1 MTSVWGFDCL
11 WYDGYGAHP
20 PTIEAQ
26 KEFALDVDTS
36 EKLRLG
42 IPKGSLEAATIELFR
57 QAGWN
62 ITPHSRNYFP
72 RIDDPEIEC
81 ALVRSQEMGPYIAS
95 GTLDAGL
102 CGIDWVMETGTE
114 DDVEVVSDL
123 VYSKAS
129 NQKARWVLVVDDNSS
144 IHSVEDLE
152 GKVIATELMGFTKR
166 YLEERGINAKV
177 EFSWGATEAKVVE
190 GLADAAVEITET
202 GSTIKAHG
210 LRIVC
215 DLLETHTV
223 LIAGKS
229 ALGNNWKKGKI
240 DQIALLLQSAMTAR
254 HKVLL
259 KMNVAARNLDS
270 VVNLLPSLQA
280 PTVNRLLDE
289 NWSAV
294 ETVVDNHAVRALI
307 PKLKAAGAE
316 GILELDLTKMC

>member
-1 MTSVWGFDCL
+1 MDANASG
-11 WYDGYGAHP
+11 
-20 PTIEAQ
+20 
-26 KEFALDVDTS
+26 
-36 EKLRLG
+36 KLRLG
-42 IPKGSLEAATIELFR
+42 IPKGSLEDATIELFK
-57 QAGWN
+57 QAGWS
-62 ITPHSRNYFP
+62 ITPRSRNYFP

-102 CGIDWVMETGTE
+102 CGMDWVMETGTE
-114 DDVEVVSDL
+114 NDVEVISDL

-129 NQKARWVLVVDDNSS
+129 DQKARWVLVVDQDSL
-144 IHSVEDLE
+144 IQSVADLE
-152 GKVIATELMGFTKR
+152 GKVVATELMGFTKR

-215 DLLETHTV
+215 DLLNSHTV
-223 LIAGKS
+223 LIAGKPAMADS
-229 ALGNNWKKGKI
+229 WKRDKI
-240 DQIALLLQSAMTAR
+240 DQIALLLEAALTAR

-259 KMNVAARNLDS
+259 KMNVAAANLEA
-270 VVNLLPSLQA
+270 VVRLLPSLHA
-280 PTVNRLLDE
+280 PTVNRLADE
-289 NWSAV
+289 GWSAV
-294 ETVVDNHAVRALI
+294 ETVVDNHGVRALI

-316 GILELDLTKMC
+316 GILQLDLTKMC